1 MTKNKDLKRLV
12 RARMRKTGES
22 YTAARAQITGSDNA
36 PEAPRASWAELAGQ
50 SDETMRKNT
59 GRDWA
64 EWLEVLDAI
73 GATEMTHTEIARHV
87 RDELEIDGWWAQS
100 VTVGYERIR
109 GLRAKHQ
116 RRGGDFEAS
125 KSRTLAAPVSS
136 LFAAFAEAR
145 LRKRWLAGLEPTV
158 RTAKA
163 DKTMR
168 LTWPDATSVEVYFT
182 EKGPS
187 KSTVTVTHKK
197 LASAEA
203 VAEAKAEWG
212 ERLDRLAALLKS

>member
-36 PEAPRASWAELAGQ
+36 VSAPRASWPELAGQ
-50 SDETMRKNT
+50 SDETMRKST

-64 EWLEVLDAI
+64 EWVEVLDAI
-73 GATEMTHTEIARHV
+73 GATELTHTEIARYV
-87 RDELEIDGWWAQS
+87 RDELGIDAWWAQG

-125 KSRTLAAPVSS
+125 KSRTFSVPVAA
-136 LFAAFAEAR
+136 LFAAFADERGWA
-145 LRKRWLAGLEPTV
+145 RWLGAEAAV

-163 DKTMR
+163 NKTMR
-168 LTWPDATSVEVYFT
+168 LTWPDATSVEVSFT

-187 KSTVTVTHKK
+187 KCAVTVTHKK

-203 VAEAKAEWG
+203 VAAAKAEWEG
-212 ERLDRLAALLKS
+212 RLDRLAELLKG